1 MKIDLKH
8 AKDEFLNYT
17 KDYDLSNENIKR
29 KQDHSLRVM
38 EISENIAKSL
48 NLNEEEANL
57 AMLIGLLHDIAK
69 FEQYT
74 QYQTFKDSISF
85 DHGDFALK
93 ILEKDIRK
101 YIDTNEFDEIIKKAI
116 KNHNK
121 LYIEKGLSN
130 KEELF
135 AKIIRD
141 ADKLDIYFESSELF
155 WKGQEKE
162 VEKSTISEEVFRAI
176 KNNSLVIRTK
186 EKDFT
191 KLDLVITNI
200 AFVFDINFNISFK
213 ILFKEDYINKIMN
226 RYKIKDEDTKEI
238 FEEIRK
244 IANDYIEQQI
254 KRI

>member
-29 KQDHSLRVM
+29 KQYHSLRVM

-57 AMLIGLLHDIAK
+57 AMLIGLLHDIAR

-155 WKGQEKE
+155 Y
-162 VEKSTISEEVFRAI
+162 SISFDHGDFALKI
-176 KNNSLVIRTK
+176 L

>member
-17 KDYDLSNENIKR
+17 KNYDLSNENIKR

-38 EISENIAKSL
+38 QISENIARSL
-48 NLNEEEANL
+48 KLNEEEVTL
-57 AMLIGLLHDIAK
+57 AMLIGLLHDIAR

-85 DHGDFALK
+85 DHGDYALK

-101 YIDTNEFDEIIKKAI
+101 YIDTNKFDEIIKKAI

-121 LYIEKGLSN
+121 LYIEEGLN
-130 KEELF
+130 EKEELF

-155 WKGQEKE
+155 WRGLEKE
-162 VEKSTISEEVFRAI
+162 VEESKISDEVFQAI
-176 KNNSLVIRTK
+176 NNNSQVIRTK

-200 AFVFDINFNISFK
+200 AFVFDINFDISFE
-213 ILFKEDYINKIMN
+213 ILYKKDYINKIMD
-226 RYKIKDEDTKEI
+226 RYNIKNKNTKEM

-244 IANDYIEQQI
+244 VANNFIKQQI
-254 KRI
+254 KKI

>member
-1 MKIDLKH
+1 MKIDLKY

-17 KDYDLSNENIKR
+17 KNYDLSNENIKR

-38 EISENIAKSL
+38 QISENIAKSL
-48 NLNEEEANL
+48 NLTEEEVIL
-57 AMLIGLLHDIAK
+57 AMLIGLLHDIAR

-74 QYQTFKDSISF
+74 QYQTFNDSISF
-85 DHGDFALK
+85 DHGDYALK

-101 YIDTNEFDEIIKKAI
+101 YIDTNEFDEIIKKSI

-121 LYIEKGLSN
+121 LYIEEGLSD
-130 KEELF
+130 KEKLF

-155 WKGQEKE
+155 WMGQEKE
-162 VEKSTISEEVFRAI
+162 VEESTISNEVFQAI

-200 AFVFDINFNISFK
+200 AFVFDINFDLSFE
-213 ILFKEDYINKIMN
+213 ILHKKDYINKIMD
-226 RYKIKDEDTKEI
+226 RYNIKNKNTKEM

-244 IANDYIEQQI
+244 VANNYIEKQI